1 MIVSISV
8 RAIADVRFKL
18 AMPSQSAPSSP
29 KSPTKSLPPLTDELR
44 TLFDRGEHES
54 VVLRAEQLAK
64 RKRSDTPLTRLTL
77 DAARAFSL
85 IHLGRSAE
93 AVPLLDALAQH
104 PEAHRFE
111 HALIY
116 AKRYVTWSTGEGLNE
131 AIEGLEEEEQDR
143 KLKAQLSY
151 RGGDY
156 DKAVQLYEAMLKK
169 VRAELEER
177 RKPVSRWRLASVT
190 GRREA
195 PPLTA
200 AELQHY
206 NSVQNELATNCI
218 AALVLDG
225 KPNRVADIAKGLAN
239 SYELQYNKACA
250 SIAAG
255 DFAGAEVALERA
267 EALILADLDEEEDD
281 LEELLAPVRV
291 QKAYLMHLSG
301 DIAGAQ
307 NAYGGIMADR
317 KADAASLAVAANNLT
332 VTLGQLAFGGGAV
345 VEGGILP
352 KNQHD
357 ALVEG
362 LKKMRATSG
371 KNVERKLALNQRRA
385 MARNRAILSVQMG
398 RYDTCRAELTK
409 LKSEF
414 SRDPLVPL
422 IEASMVA
429 KQGNLETADKIL
441 EAAGNSGVV
450 RAGRVQLAAVNGN
463 NRKAAKLL
471 GELFPGRH
479 AAVVT
484 AASLLEDSGDVGG
497 ALKLLKE
504 LVAGCNGAD
513 VVAANK
519 ILAGVLLRNE
529 KYEEAAEVLR
539 QVCKADVTDSVAQAQ
554 LVVATSYFDANE
566 AEQGAMLLPISTATQ
581 RDIDVEHLESLPP
594 PKRRDITARQ
604 SSNMAN
610 GALAEEKDEAAT
622 VAAARERKK
631 RKRKK
636 RLPKNYDPEGPP
648 PDPERW
654 LPKTLR
660 SGYKK
665 KKAKDQ
671 NSFRGSQG
679 ADAAAAEAAAA
690 KNAER
695 SAARATE
702 RETNVA
708 MGGRGPKAAQ
718 RRRKPRK

>member
-1 MIVSISV
+1 
-8 RAIADVRFKL
+8 
-18 AMPSQSAPSSP
+18 MPSQPAPSSP
-29 KSPTKSLPPLTDELR
+29 KFPTKALPPLTDELR

-54 VVLRAEQLAK
+54 VVLRAEQLVK

-93 AVPLLDALAQH
+93 AVSILNTLEQH
-104 PEAHRFE
+104 PDAHRFR
-111 HALIY
+111 HAFAY
-116 AKRYVTWSTGEGLNE
+116 AKRYITWSTGEGLNE
-131 AIEGLEEEEQDR
+131 AIGGLGEGEQDR

-151 RGGDY
+151 RGGEY
-156 DKAVQLYEAMLKK
+156 DRTVQLYEAMLKK
-169 VRAELEER
+169 VRDELEER

-225 KPNRVADIAKGLAN
+225 KLDRVGDLAKGLAN
-239 SYELQYNKACA
+239 SYELQYNRACA

-255 DFAGAEVALERA
+255 DFARAEVSLEKA

-281 LEELLAPVRV
+281 LEEALAPVRV
-291 QKAYLMHLSG
+291 QKAYLTHLSG
-301 DIAGAQ
+301 DVAGAQ
-307 NAYGGIMADR
+307 NAYAGIMADR

-332 VTLGQLAFGGGAV
+332 VTLGQLAFDSGGV
-345 VEGGILP
+345 VEGGVLP
-352 KNQHD
+352 KSQHD

-398 RYDTCRAELTK
+398 RYDACRAELTK

-414 SRDPLVPL
+414 PKDPLVPL

-429 KQGNLETADKIL
+429 KQGNLDTADKIL
-441 EAAGNSGVV
+441 EAAGDSNVV
-450 RAGRVQLAAVNGN
+450 RAGRVQLAATNGEN
-463 NRKAAKLL
+463 EKAARLL
-471 GELFPGRH
+471 GELFPGRN
-479 AAVVT
+479 AAIVT
-484 AASLLEDSGDVGG
+484 AAGLLEDCGDVEG
-497 ALKLLKE
+497 ALKLLKK
-504 LVAGCNGAD
+504 LVAGCSGAD

-519 ILAGVLLRNE
+519 TLARVLLRNE

-566 AEQGAMLLPISTATQ
+566 AEHGALLLPMSMATQ
-581 RDIDVEHLESLPP
+581 QDIDAEYLESLPP
-594 PKRRDITARQ
+594 PKRRDIAARQ
-604 SSNMAN
+604 NPSMAN
-610 GALAEEKDEAAT
+610 GTLAEEKDEVAR
-622 VAAARERKK
+622 AAAVKERKK
-631 RKRKK
+631 KKRKK

-665 KKAKDQ
+665 KKTDQ

-679 ADAAAAEAAAA
+679 ADAAAVEEAAA

-695 SAARATE
+695 SAAKAAE
-702 RETNVA
+702 REMIMA
-708 MGGRGPKAAQ
+708 AGGRGPRVAQ